1 MVGSLQFKYCF
12 LLGVVSSLCPMKCG
26 WWGSL
31 MGCSDS
37 GAGLGIFD
45 GWRDRNRFLHEM
57 DIDES
62 SSFDSTCHDSPR
74 DYRIFPK
81 NLCVD

>member
-1 MVGSLQFKYCF
+1 
-12 LLGVVSSLCPMKCG
+12 
-26 WWGSL
+26 

-45 GWRDRNRFLHEM
+45 GRRDRNRFLHEM

-81 NLCVD
+81 SLCVD